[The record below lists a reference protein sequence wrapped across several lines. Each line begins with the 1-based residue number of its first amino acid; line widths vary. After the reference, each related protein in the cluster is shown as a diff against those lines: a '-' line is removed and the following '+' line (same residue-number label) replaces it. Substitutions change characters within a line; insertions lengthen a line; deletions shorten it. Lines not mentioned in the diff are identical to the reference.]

1 MQSGEK
7 MMTEEKNDRI
17 RLRETVIV
25 EGKYDRIRL
34 ASLLDANIMELGGFR
49 IYHNKERLALIRKI
63 AEKTGIIL
71 LTDSDSAGFRIR
83 HYLCSAV
90 PKEQIK
96 NVYIPGI
103 FGKERRKSRPG
114 KEGLLGV
121 EGMTTET
128 LLKAF
133 AAAGITPEGEKER
146 KPALSAARL
155 YELGLSGGENSSA
168 LREKVCAYFELPKLL
183 SSKALGEVL
192 PILTDEEELREV
204 LRKIREE

>member
-1 MQSGEK
+1 M
-7 MMTEEKNDRI
+7 EEKSEKI

-34 ASLLDANIMELGGFR
+34 ASLCDANIMELGGFR
-49 IYHNKERLALIRKI
+49 IYHNKERLALIRRI

-71 LTDSDSAGFRIR
+71 LTDSDSAGFRLR

-103 FGKERRKSRPG
+103 FGKEKRKLRPG
-114 KEGLLGV
+114 KENLIGV

-133 AAAGITPEGEKER
+133 AASGITPKGETER
-146 KPALSAARL
+146 KPALTAAKL
-155 YELGLSGGENSSA
+155 YELGLSGNENSSA